1 MAFLVKDLVD
11 RQIFGGVR
19 LVAGVLNVSNPILW
33 VNVMEIL
40 DTPRSLNEGELVV
53 STGYGLEDQS
63 LHKDLIHQLKK
74 RGVSGL
80 AIQSGYYIDQI
91 PEYIIEDANKEGLP
105 VLELPERLS
114 FSEILH
120 VLMDQITENNLI
132 SRKLVQGLDT
142 LRIALGKKLN
152 ISEKKLFEKE
162 QQVYL
167 FLICLTGKNSRDEE
181 SLRQGMGKVG
191 SFLSSMSKTCIGETL
206 PDGTG
211 MFLAPFSD
219 GEAFTDATYD
229 FSIFLTFLSENEE
242 INFYVGAQPLK
253 ESRDLPDCVKE
264 AYDHICL
271 LDRIGAK
278 RGICTFD
285 NRLLVE
291 LLGTLHQNEYS
302 IVLGN
307 QALQKLLDHD
317 RYNHTGY
324 VHTIR
329 IYLAH
334 NCNATKTAEHLYI
347 HRHTLMKRLQNISA
361 LCGIN
366 FTDYYMRVYMSLAI
380 LIHDYFTY

>member
-80 AIQSGYYIDQI
+80 AIQPGYYIDQI

-152 ISEKKLFEKE
+152 ISEKKLFERTAGISFSHLPYRKK
-162 QQVYL
+162 QPGRGKSPAGNGKSRL
-167 FLICLTGKNSRDEE
+167 F
-181 SLRQGMGKVG
+181 
-191 SFLSSMSKTCIGETL
+191 SF
-206 PDGTG
+206 
-211 MFLAPFSD
+211 
-219 GEAFTDATYD
+219 
-229 FSIFLTFLSENEE
+229 
-242 INFYVGAQPLK
+242 FYVK
-253 ESRDLPDCVKE
+253 
-264 AYDHICL
+264 
-271 LDRIGAK
+271 
-278 RGICTFD
+278 
-285 NRLLVE
+285 N
-291 LLGTLHQNEYS
+291 
-302 IVLGN
+302 
-307 QALQKLLDHD
+307 
-317 RYNHTGY
+317 
-324 VHTIR
+324 
-329 IYLAH
+329 
-334 NCNATKTAEHLYI
+334 LYW
-347 HRHTLMKRLQNISA
+347 
-361 LCGIN
+361 
-366 FTDYYMRVYMSLAI
+366 
-380 LIHDYFTY
+380 

>member
-142 LRIALGKKLN
+142 LRIALGKKL
-152 ISEKKLFEKE
+152 ISVKRN
-162 QQVYL
+162 YL
-167 FLICLTGKNSRDEE
+167 KRNSRYI
-181 SLRQGMGKVG
+181 
-191 SFLSSMSKTCIGETL
+191 FFSS
-206 PDGTG
+206 
-211 MFLAPFSD
+211 
-219 GEAFTDATYD
+219 
-229 FSIFLTFLSENEE
+229 
-242 INFYVGAQPLK
+242 
-253 ESRDLPDCVKE
+253 
-264 AYDHICL
+264 
-271 LDRIGAK
+271 
-278 RGICTFD
+278 
-285 NRLLVE
+285 
-291 LLGTLHQNEYS
+291 
-302 IVLGN
+302 
-307 QALQKLLDHD
+307 ALQE
-317 RYNHTGY
+317 
-324 VHTIR
+324 
-329 IYLAH
+329 
-334 NCNATKTAEHLYI
+334 KTAGTRKVSGREWE
-347 HRHTLMKRLQNISA
+347 K
-361 LCGIN
+361 
-366 FTDYYMRVYMSLAI
+366 
-380 LIHDYFTY
+380 

>member
-80 AIQSGYYIDQI
+80 AIQPGYYIDQI

-162 QQVYL
+162 QQAV
-167 FLICLTGKNSRDEE
+167 FSQKSSRTNIC
-181 SLRQGMGKVG
+181 
-191 SFLSSMSKTCIGETL
+191 
-206 PDGTG
+206 
-211 MFLAPFSD
+211 
-219 GEAFTDATYD
+219 
-229 FSIFLTFLSENEE
+229 
-242 INFYVGAQPLK
+242 
-253 ESRDLPDCVKE
+253 
-264 AYDHICL
+264 
-271 LDRIGAK
+271 
-278 RGICTFD
+278 
-285 NRLLVE
+285 
-291 LLGTLHQNEYS
+291 
-302 IVLGN
+302 
-307 QALQKLLDHD
+307 
-317 RYNHTGY
+317 
-324 VHTIR
+324 
-329 IYLAH
+329 
-334 NCNATKTAEHLYI
+334 
-347 HRHTLMKRLQNISA
+347 ISA
-361 LCGIN
+361 NTKRRWFGARPPRKCSYKLGPWS
-366 FTDYYMRVYMSLAI
+366 TAKGSLGYGA
-380 LIHDYFTY
+380 YTNSKVF

>member
-80 AIQSGYYIDQI
+80 AIQPGYYIDQI

-162 QQVYL
+162 HMPYRKKQPGRGKSPAGNGKSRL
-167 FLICLTGKNSRDEE
+167 F
-181 SLRQGMGKVG
+181 
-191 SFLSSMSKTCIGETL
+191 SF
-206 PDGTG
+206 
-211 MFLAPFSD
+211 
-219 GEAFTDATYD
+219 
-229 FSIFLTFLSENEE
+229 
-242 INFYVGAQPLK
+242 FYVK
-253 ESRDLPDCVKE
+253 
-264 AYDHICL
+264 
-271 LDRIGAK
+271 
-278 RGICTFD
+278 
-285 NRLLVE
+285 N
-291 LLGTLHQNEYS
+291 
-302 IVLGN
+302 
-307 QALQKLLDHD
+307 
-317 RYNHTGY
+317 
-324 VHTIR
+324 
-329 IYLAH
+329 
-334 NCNATKTAEHLYI
+334 LYW
-347 HRHTLMKRLQNISA
+347 
-361 LCGIN
+361 
-366 FTDYYMRVYMSLAI
+366 
-380 LIHDYFTY
+380 

>member
-63 LHKDLIHQLKK
+63 LHKDQLKK

-80 AIQSGYYIDQI
+80 AIQPGYYIDQI

-219 GEAFTDATYD
+219 GEAFTDAMYD